1 MHTFQPMTADM
12 MEFDPFTKIG
22 KEWALLTAGSK
33 EKANTMTISW
43 GGVGI
48 LWGKNVA
55 FVFVR
60 DSRYTKEL
68 IDKNEFFSLS
78 FLSEKYR
85 DALNYCGSHSGRD
98 ENDKISAA
106 GLTLTSRHSI
116 PFIDEGNMILLC
128 EKMSATRLTE
138 DSFLMP
144 EIAQNG
150 MQIMICTRCI
160 LRRSLIFWQDKKTG
174 RWEFIYENSCL
185 PVLCFSD
192 I

>member
-43 GGVGI
+43 GGVGV

-116 PFIDEGNMILLC
+116 PFIDVGNMILLC
-128 EKMSATRLTE
+128 EKMYATRLTE
-138 DSFLMP
+138 DSLK
-144 EIAQNG
+144 G
-150 MQIMICTRCI
+150 LQIMICTRGI
-160 LRRSLIFWQDKKTG
+160 LRRSLIFWQDKKNRQVG
-174 RWEFIYENSCL
+174 VHIRKLL
-185 PVLCFSD
+185 PARFMFFRYIIS
-192 I
+192 

>member
-43 GGVGI
+43 GGVGV

-68 IDKNEFFSLS
+68 IRTKMNS
-78 FLSEKYR
+78 FLSAFYLK
-85 DALNYCGSHSGRD
+85 NTVMH
-98 ENDKISAA
+98 
-106 GLTLTSRHSI
+106 
-116 PFIDEGNMILLC
+116 
-128 EKMSATRLTE
+128 
-138 DSFLMP
+138 
-144 EIAQNG
+144 
-150 MQIMICTRCI
+150 
-160 LRRSLIFWQDKKTG
+160 
-174 RWEFIYENSCL
+174 
-185 PVLCFSD
+185 
-192 I
+192 